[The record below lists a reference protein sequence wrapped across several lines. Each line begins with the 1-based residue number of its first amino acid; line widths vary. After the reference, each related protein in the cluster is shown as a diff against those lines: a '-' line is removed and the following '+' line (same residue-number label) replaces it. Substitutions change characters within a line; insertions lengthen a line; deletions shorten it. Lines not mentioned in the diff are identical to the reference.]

1 MTSQLQNNAKI
12 NRVFEIKEEMKKTDG
27 NVRESVVRHGELMGE
42 NNTLLRELDA
52 DGINFRWNKEENGF
66 DVYLD
71 KRTIIRYAN
80 EG

>member
-1 MTSQLQNNAKI
+1 MKNTTAKI
-12 NRVFEIKEEMKKTDG
+12 NRVLEIKEELKKTDITSS
-27 NVRESVVRHGELMGE
+27 ESVGRHGELMGE

-52 DGINFRWNKEENGF
+52 DGINFRWNKEEKGF

-80 EG
+80 E